1 MQRPCKTEKCL
12 TQKPHRGLVR
22 VRAESEGEMKAVL
35 SRVFTL
41 EVDGRATLAFESSGT
56 REDLQLCKDF
66 QRSNGVPLGTVG
78 SKLSVR
84 LATAE
89 EITVFEKGAQSAKPS
104 DDMVL
109 AYLIGLDRD
118 RS

>member
-1 MQRPCKTEKCL
+1 MKT
-12 TQKPHRGLVR
+12 
-22 VRAESEGEMKAVL
+22 VL

-56 REDLQLCKDF
+56 REALQLCKEWWLLDDLTF

-109 AYLIGLDRD
+109 AYLIGLDRHD
-118 RS
+118 ALPRRHRAPV